1 MSTLNSIVGRF
12 AQDRAGEGCKK
23 RAHLRI
29 PPGARRP
36 LGTSAFA
43 AAFGGNQEDVRRFRY
58 GERDPTVG
66 YGMREAVIVASSRT
80 ALAKSFRGS
89 FNLTG
94 PEEPAAHVIDESLVT
109 TEQPNPREL

>member
-1 MSTLNSIVGRF
+1 MSTLNSILRRF
-12 AQDRAGEGCKK
+12 AQDRDGEGSKK

-66 YGMREAVIVASSRT
+66 YGMREPVIVASTRP
-80 ALAKSFRGS
+80 ALARPFRGS
-89 FNLTG
+89 FNLTS
-94 PEEPAAHVIDESLVT
+94 PEELAANCT
-109 TEQPNPREL
+109 K